1 MIRRLPLFWQRF
13 FIVLSG
19 ASMAQAIP
27 FLTMPVL
34 TRMLSPNEL
43 GPYFIWMGIVAVLSV
58 VLSLRLDVAV
68 FSAHTNQQ
76 LQALINAAIV
86 CSVLIA
92 GMVYVI
98 LFSMDYFYSAKVK
111 ELHLDRWR
119 IEALLLGIV
128 WAINMVIQNAYIYG
142 AYFKRQ
148 AAVKIIQA
156 GLISIAQIGAV
167 FMGLGVKGI
176 IQLQIIATLAVVIWN
191 IIDIYKKFKFS
202 LTKKNIFNFWDTL
215 KKYWRFPIF
224 SMPADFISSFA
235 GQLPMLM
242 MGGRFGAS
250 PAGQYA
256 LTNKS
261 LAVPMKLLAGSILSV
276 FKEEAARHYREKG
289 ECRDIFTKTFKS
301 LALLG
306 ILPFGALYFFAEQI
320 FIIFFGEEWRDAGVY
335 ASILTPMFYV
345 QFVISPL
352 SYTLYLAN
360 NQFSDLIWQ
369 LALLT
374 VTTCIFY
381 FTNELIL
388 AIKWYAF
395 GYSILYIIYLW
406 IAYHSACGNKS
417 ADYEF

>member
-1 MIRRLPLFWQRF
+1 MIRKLPLFWRRF
-13 FIVLSG
+13 FVVLSG
-19 ASMAQAIP
+19 TTMAQAIP
-27 FLTMPVL
+27 FLTIPVL
-34 TRMLSPNEL
+34 TRMLPPDEL
-43 GPYFIWMGIVAVLSV
+43 GPYFIWIGVVAVLSV

-68 FSAHTNQQ
+68 FNARTNQQ
-76 LQALINAAIV
+76 LQALLSAAAA

-92 GMVYVI
+92 GIIYAT
-98 LFSMDYFYSAKVK
+98 LSSLDYFYPAIVK
-111 ELHLDRWR
+111 KLHLDLWR
-119 IEALLLGIV
+119 VEALILGIV
-128 WAINMVIQNAYIYG
+128 WAINMVVQNAYIYG

-156 GLISIAQIGAV
+156 GLVAIAQISAV
-167 FMGLGVKGI
+167 LMGWGVKGI
-176 IQLQIIATLAVVIWN
+176 IQLQILATLTVVIWN
-191 IIDIYKKFKFS
+191 IIDIYKKLNFN
-202 LTKKNIFNFWDTL
+202 LTGRHIFNSWNTL
-215 KKYWRFPIF
+215 KEYWRFPIF

-242 MGGRFGAS
+242 MGSRFGAS

-261 LAVPMKLLAGSILSV
+261 LAVPMKLLAGSVLSV

-289 ECRDIFTKTFKS
+289 ECRDIFIKTFKS

-306 ILPFGALYFFAEQI
+306 ILPFGALYFFAEPI
-320 FIIFFGEEWRDAGVY
+320 FVIFFGAEWRDAGVY

-345 QFVISPL
+345 QFVVSPL

-374 VTTCIFY
+374 LTASIFY

-395 GYSILYIIYLW
+395 GYSILYFLYLW
-406 IAYHSACGNKS
+406 IAYYSARGNK
-417 ADYEF
+417 FTT